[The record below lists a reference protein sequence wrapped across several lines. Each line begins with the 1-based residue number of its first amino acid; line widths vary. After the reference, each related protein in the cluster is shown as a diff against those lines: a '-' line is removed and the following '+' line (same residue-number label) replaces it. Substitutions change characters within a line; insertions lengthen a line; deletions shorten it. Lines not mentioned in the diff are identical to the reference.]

1 VNNRVFKIFRDGKL
15 FDGRHFTSKRG
26 ASLCI
31 AQAYK
36 SAQYWGQL
44 SHDDIGTK
52 EEFKKDFEIVEYEF
66 KETEVKRYKA

>member
-1 VNNRVFKIFRDGKL
+1 MNNKVFKIFRNGEL

-31 AQAYK
+31 VQAYK
-36 SAQYWGQL
+36 SSLCWHSISGG
-44 SHDDIGTK
+44 SEITK
-52 EEFKKDFEIVEYEF
+52 EQFKKDFEIVEYEL